1 MLDSVLQG
9 VGRTLGR
16 IITEG
21 DFNAC
26 IGGLPPGDD
35 LRSLG
40 WSGVGRRNDRG
51 VHLANWIVQNEAAT
65 FLRLLAHT
73 KARQAPAL
81 LRHSLTNALIHRWS
95 AMLTHAAMHAFAQRP
110 LHQ

>member
-21 DFNAC
+21 DFNPC

-51 VHLANWIVQNEAAT
+51 VHLANWI
-65 FLRLLAHT
+65 LAHT

-110 LHQ
+110 LHQTDPR